1 MDLHLTSEQTLLRD
15 SAAKFTRQ
23 AGPKVA
29 RGFRDRNPS
38 FAPARLREAG
48 ELGWLGLLV
57 PETAGGHGLGL
68 FEMALVLQQ
77 VGRDLV
83 CEPIGLAME
92 NFDATGA
99 WPQERVPASPCIG
112 CFQNRLRGVRVSSS
126 LALAPHSRFSEGS
139 R

>member
-68 FEMALVLQQ
+68 IEMALVLQQ

-83 CEPIGLAME
+83 CEPIGLAMISAAAARRPE
-92 NFDATGA
+92 AASGSHSGTLA
-99 WPQERVPASPCIG
+99 AERVADP
-112 CFQNRLRGVRVSSS
+112 VS
-126 LALAPHSRFSEGS
+126 
-139 R
+139 